1 MARKKKE
8 DTEVTPKEYA
18 CVGMPFGLV
27 GMGIGFL
34 FSFLWNK
41 FIAE

>member
-1 MARKKKE
+1 MKNKDRIFIG
-8 DTEVTPKEYA
+8 A
-18 CVGMPFGLV
+18 CAGMPFGLV

-41 FIAE
+41 FIEE

>member
-1 MARKKKE
+1 MKNIDRIFIG
-8 DTEVTPKEYA
+8 V
-18 CVGMPFGLV
+18 CCGMPFGLV